1 MRVLIISPFFYPDI
15 GGVEMHLLK
24 LLNFLNKKK
33 IYSTVITYQPL
44 NSFKKLNSEIIKNR
58 TKIIRINWFGKNL
71 FQKFDNYFPINFLY
85 LFPGLF
91 IKSLIY
97 LMLTKDKIDVVH
109 AHGFIAAA
117 IGVLLKLFFKKKI
130 ILSTHAIY
138 NLKKNQLKSKLFYL
152 IAKYFNFILCV
163 SELSKKEL
171 TEIGLDKKKLILY
184 QNWIIFKKF
193 KKKFKKIKFLNK
205 KKINPNKKIIL
216 FVGRLFEKKGEL
228 VLLNVAKS
236 LKDYNFVFV
245 GNGWTADIIKK
256 EAKFY
261 NNIYLF
267 TGIGNKEL
275 IYFYKSSQ
283 LFVSPVLYDE
293 GFATV
298 YLEALYY
305 GLPVISCDRGSLPYF
320 LNKKVSILVKNTRL
334 DNIISAIKTADK
346 KIQDKTFSKK
356 KMYKYAK
363 KYFSEKNAEVIL
375 KTYEKT
381 HAN

>member
-109 AHGFIAAA
+109 AHGFIPAA

-245 GNGWTADIIKK
+245 GNGWTADII
-256 EAKFY
+256 
-261 NNIYLF
+261 IYWYR
-267 TGIGNKEL
+267 K
-275 IYFYKSSQ
+275 
-283 LFVSPVLYDE
+283 
-293 GFATV
+293 
-298 YLEALYY
+298 
-305 GLPVISCDRGSLPYF
+305 
-320 LNKKVSILVKNTRL
+320 
-334 DNIISAIKTADK
+334 
-346 KIQDKTFSKK
+346 
-356 KMYKYAK
+356 
-363 KYFSEKNAEVIL
+363 
-375 KTYEKT
+375 
-381 HAN
+381 

>member
-1 MRVLIISPFFYPDI
+1 
-15 GGVEMHLLK
+15 
-24 LLNFLNKKK
+24 
-33 IYSTVITYQPL
+33 
-44 NSFKKLNSEIIKNR
+44 
-58 TKIIRINWFGKNL
+58 
-71 FQKFDNYFPINFLY
+71 
-85 LFPGLF
+85 
-91 IKSLIY
+91 
-97 LMLTKDKIDVVH
+97 MLTKDKIDVVH
-109 AHGFIAAA
+109 AHGFIPAA